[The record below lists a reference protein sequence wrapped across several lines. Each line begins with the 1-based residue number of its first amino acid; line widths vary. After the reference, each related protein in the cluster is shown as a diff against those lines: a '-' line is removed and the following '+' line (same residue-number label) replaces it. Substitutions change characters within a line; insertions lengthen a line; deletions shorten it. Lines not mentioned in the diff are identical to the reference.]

1 MPAEPNER
9 RFCPICDLVD
19 TIREFPQARGPGRRH
34 PLVRCRRCDLVFQ
47 ERIGTPDDTQP
58 EQHSADGGSQNR
70 FAPWLERVVRLFRLS
85 RVRLAIR
92 LMPTGGRVL
101 DIGCGR
107 GVYLRMLRERGYQ
120 VRGQHA
126 SI

>member
-1 MPAEPNER
+1 M
-9 RFCPICDLVD
+9 
-19 TIREFPQARGPGRRH
+19 
-34 PLVRCRRCDLVFQ
+34 RCRRCDLVFQ

-70 FAPWLERVVRLFRLS
+70 FAPWLERVIRLFRLS

-120 VRGQHA
+120 VRGTEYSAAAAPADPRRPADRRAQLRLHA
-126 SI
+126 GPPRR